1 MDISDVVITGGL
13 LSISLLLSIPLGIM
27 VAYRSH
33 DISQSDGIILGF
45 LFWIFSIALGGFASI
60 TIFYTLNEVGF

>member
-33 DISQSDGIILGF
+33 DVSQSDGFILGF
-45 LFWIFSIALGGFASI
+45 AIWIFSIVLGGFASF
-60 TIFYTLNEVGF
+60 TIFYILNEVGF